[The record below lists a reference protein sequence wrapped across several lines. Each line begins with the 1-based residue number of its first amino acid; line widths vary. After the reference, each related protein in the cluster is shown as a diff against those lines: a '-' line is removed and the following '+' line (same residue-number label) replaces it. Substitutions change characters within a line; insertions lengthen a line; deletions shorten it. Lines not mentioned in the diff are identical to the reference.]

1 MLTFPA
7 LSSNFGL
14 QIIHLHLKVFNSF
27 WLFTTRMAIPAKNND
42 NNDEN
47 EKNSTTHSNPNF
59 NRNNFVLL
67 LFKVL
72 KITQR
77 KIKITN
83 HNLSQTKQKLNKA
96 LSNT

>member
-1 MLTFPA
+1 
-7 LSSNFGL
+7 
-14 QIIHLHLKVFNSF
+14 
-27 WLFTTRMAIPAKNND
+27 MAIPAKNND

-59 NRNNFVLL
+59 NRNNFALL
-67 LFKVL
+67 LFKVF

-96 LSNT
+96 LSNTWYIIMMVKLCIRSITELQTYRILVKEDRGKR